1 MTTKTYKL
9 DSEKMIELER
19 LHYESES
26 YSSIIAFML
35 NQKDFDIE
43 SESFT
48 NYNKK
53 FLETS
58 MKYSKIKE
66 EITIKYVKK
75 EFPNAISWAAD
86 FNEGH
91 LTVMIED

>member
-1 MTTKTYKL
+1 MASKIYNL
-9 DSEKMIELER
+9 ESEKMKELER

-75 EFPNAISWAAD
+75 EFPNALSWMAD

-91 LTVMIED
+91 LIVEVEG